1 MPDLQTTWFLL
12 VGVLIVGYAILDGFD
27 LGVGTLHLFLAKN
40 DRERRILLNAVGPV
54 WDGNEVWILTGGGAL
69 FAAFPAVYATVFSGF
84 YLALMVVLLALILR
98 AVSIEFRS
106 KEESPVWRSGWD
118 VAFALGSFLPAL
130 LFGVAIG
137 NVMRGLPI
145 DADGEYAGTFFTL
158 LNPFAL
164 AVGLLGLAM
173 FVMQGAAWLNLK
185 TEGALRDRARAT
197 ARAAWGAF
205 VVLWVAVTLFSR
217 VAARHLWEAYD
228 QPAAWIAPA
237 LLVVAIGAFPVLLAR
252 GRPGAAFLAS
262 SAAIALLIAVMGQ
275 GLFPNLVPALGD
287 PSRSLTIRNASS
299 SPLTLQAMLVIALVG
314 MPFVIAYTAFIYSR
328 FRGPVVLDET
338 SY

>member
-1 MPDLQTTWFLL
+1 
-12 VGVLIVGYAILDGFD
+12 
-27 LGVGTLHLFLAKN
+27 
-40 DRERRILLNAVGPV
+40 
-54 WDGNEVWILTGGGAL
+54 
-69 FAAFPAVYATVFSGF
+69 
-84 YLALMVVLLALILR
+84 MVVLLALILR
-98 AVSIEFRS
+98 AVSLEFRS
-106 KEESPVWRSGWD
+106 KEKSPAWRSAWD
-118 VAFALGSFLPAL
+118 AAFALGSFLPAL

-137 NVMRGLPI
+137 NVVRGLPL
-145 DADGEYAGTFFTL
+145 DAEGEYAGTFFTL

-164 AVGLLGLAM
+164 AVGLLGVAM

-205 VVLWVAVTLFSR
+205 VVLWLAVTLFSR

-228 QPAAWIAPA
+228 HPAAWIAPA
-237 LLVVAIGAFPVLLAR
+237 LFVVALAAFPLLLAR

-287 PSRSLTIRNASS
+287 PSRSLTVQNASS
-299 SPLTLQAMLVIALVG
+299 SPLTLKTMLVIALVG
-314 MPFVIAYTAFIYSR
+314 MPFVLGYTAFIYSR